1 MRAKIL
7 SASAGSGKTYRL
19 AYKFVHD
26 TIKHFTSKPYL
37 YRAILAVTFTNKAT
51 EQMKSRILEEIN
63 CLATDIDKSS
73 YLKDL
78 QKHLGLGK
86 DEIAKRAK
94 IIRTR
99 ILHDYSHFM
108 VLTIDKFFQRIL
120 RAFVKELGIEINYN
134 IELDTTPLLSQST
147 DMLIDDISENEE
159 LRKWVIGYV
168 QENIDDSDEW
178 DISKEMKALGKD
190 IFNEQS
196 KQAIHDSLPRTELL
210 RIIKE
215 TEQSLAKT
223 QAQIM
228 GLARQAQ
235 DLMLEAGVSTN
246 DFIQKSKGATSAFDK
261 IVAGKTINT
270 ASYIKYTNPDESW
283 SKNPA
288 AIAIAPRLRD
298 ILTQLLDIYDKDS
311 KQQLSLQYIRQR
323 YRSYALLQDI
333 YNKVRLICD
342 QEGKMLLS
350 ETKYILSKFVEQ
362 NDAPFIYEKTGN
374 RFERFMIDEFQD
386 TSIKEWSNFVPLLK
400 NAMAQSE
407 DTSVLIVGDVKQSIY
422 RWRGGDWRILHQY
435 AKDTLGKDDT
445 DVEFM
450 EDNYRSLSQVVEF
463 NNKVIKH
470 IVDADNK
477 TLNTWLDTE
486 LKNNHIKKSTYEEM
500 HDILKTAYNAHH
512 QTPRF
517 KGSKDGYVCVE
528 SFNEQPPLIEAI
540 RSAIERG
547 YSYSDILILYRSHN
561 TDGAKA
567 TKILLDYKRENN
579 DFNIMTQDS
588 LIVGSAAIS
597 NFIIAIMRLSQN
609 SNDSISLAIVNDY
622 LGRAYNLPLCDK
634 EQEMLIEISRLT
646 PELAFERIVHDYK
659 LGNHHDEIA
668 YLQALHEQVVSFCA
682 SKVAD
687 IQLFL
692 REWDESG
699 YKSSL
704 SIEKSNST
712 IELMTIHKAKGLE
725 RKVVI
730 IPYCNWNLY
739 ALPGSMMWANPEQ
752 GNKLSE
758 IGCFPIN
765 IKKDMLSTVYADEY
779 CREYVYGHI
788 DGINL
793 LYVALTRAKE
803 ELYAFIPNNATGTGK
818 LLRNAVSDSATII
831 DENIIR
837 AEFGSKQSPSQS
849 GNSQEKKR
857 VKNVII
863 DSYPTTTINIDTSLR
878 MPQQRY
884 FEEVGTT
891 LSSQR
896 NLGIIMHE
904 ILNSAD
910 SAEQVKEGIEQA
922 RAAARLD
929 SKQAN
934 NLKQIIEREFQ
945 RPEVSQWFGPWEEV
959 RRESDIIING
969 SDETRRP
976 DRVMISGGK
985 AVVVDYKFGQQSPSH
1000 CKQIRRYMKLLNK
1013 MGYEQTEGYVWYMTL
1028 GQIVRIEN

>member
-51 EQMKSRILEEIN
+51 EQMKSRILKEIN
-63 CLATDIDKSS
+63 CLATNIDNSS
-73 YLKDL
+73 YLGDL
-78 QKHLGLGK
+78 QRDLGLDK
-86 DEIAKRAK
+86 SEITKRAK

-178 DISKEMKALGKD
+178 DISKEMKMLGKD

-210 RIIKE
+210 KIIKDAE
-215 TEQSLAKT
+215 KDCAKSH
-223 QAQIM
+223 AHLM
-228 GLARQAQ
+228 NLARQAQ
-235 DLMLEAGVSTN
+235 DIMLDAGVNTN
-246 DFIQKSKGATSAFDK
+246 DFIQKSKGAPSAFDK
-261 IVAGKTINT
+261 IIADQPIKTI
-270 ASYIKYTNPDESW
+270 AYRKYTNPEEVW
-283 SKNPA
+283 SKNAA
-288 AIAIAPRLRD
+288 AIAIVPKLRD
-298 ILTQLLDIYDKDS
+298 ILTQILDFYDTVNKH
-311 KQQLSLQYIRQR
+311 QLSLQIIRQR

-435 AKDTLGKDDT
+435 AKDVLGKDDT

-450 EDNYRSLSQVVEF
+450 ENNFRSLKQVVEF
-463 NNKVIKH
+463 NNSAIKH
-470 IVDADNK
+470 IIEADNQA
-477 TLNTWLDTE
+477 LNSWLETE
-486 LKNNHIKKSTYEEM
+486 LKSNHIKKSTYDEM
-500 HDILKTAYNAHH
+500 HNILKTAYSAHH
-512 QTPRF
+512 QTARF

-528 SFNEQPPLIEAI
+528 TFDEQPPLIDAI
-540 RSAIERG
+540 RSVIERG

-561 TDGAKA
+561 AGGAKV

-588 LIVGSAAIS
+588 LIVGSSAIS
-597 NFIIAIMRLSQN
+597 NFVIAIMRLSQN
-609 SNDSISLAIVNDY
+609 TNDSISLAIVNDY
-622 LGRAYNLPLCDK
+622 LERSYNLPLCDK
-634 EQEMLIEISRLT
+634 EREMLIEISRLT
-646 PELAFERIVHDYK
+646 PELAFERIVQEYE
-659 LGNHHDEIA
+659 LGNRQDEIA
-668 YLQALHEQVVSFCA
+668 YLQALHEQIVNFCA
-682 SKVAD
+682 SRVAD

-699 YKSSL
+699 CNSSL
-704 SIEKSNST
+704 SIEKSDST
-712 IELMTIHKAKGLE
+712 IEIMTIHKAKGLE

-730 IPYCNWNLY
+730 IPYCNWILH
-739 ALPGSMMWANPEQ
+739 PKPSSTMWANPEQ
-752 GNKLSE
+752 GDNLSE
-758 IGCFPIN
+758 IGCFPVNIN
-765 IKKDMLSTVYADEY
+765 KDVLSSIYADEY
-779 CREYVYGHI
+779 SREYVYSHI
-788 DGINL
+788 DAINL
-793 LYVALTRAKE
+793 LYVALTRAQE
-803 ELYAFIPNNATGTGK
+803 ELYAFIPKSASGTGK
-818 LLRNAVSDSATII
+818 LLREAVSENAVTI

-837 AEFGSKQSPSQS
+837 SEYGSKQAPSQS
-849 GNSQEKKR
+849 GSSQEEQQ

-863 DSYPTTTINIDTSLR
+863 SSYPTTTINIDSSLR
-878 MPQQRY
+878 LPQQRY
-884 FEEVGTT
+884 FEEPCSP
-891 LSSQR
+891 LFSQL
-896 NLGIIMHE
+896 NVGIIMHE
-904 ILNSAD
+904 ILNNAD
-910 SAEQVKEGIEQA
+910 SAEQVIAGIEQA

-929 SKQAN
+929 SEQAD

-945 RPEVSQWFGPWEEV
+945 RPEVSQWFGPWDEV
-959 RRESDIIING
+959 RRENDILVNG
-969 SDETRRP
+969 QNGTRRP
-976 DRVMISGGK
+976 DRVMISGNR

-1000 CKQIRRYMKLLNK
+1000 HKQVKRYMHLLTK
-1013 MGYEQTEGYVWYMTL
+1013 MGYRQIEGYVWYMTL